1 MIKIKTGC
9 WKDVKP
15 HFWASC
21 SGIVWGWIWITQIP
35 APQRVRM
42 RKLAWEAGQCDFGSS
57 KLLFHSEMN
66 QIQINFTEDAKK
78 AAQTVLQRQQPKDFL
93 CNSTF
98 IYKLHG
104 FQSKNLNRMWSECW
118 NMTMPNIKHARG
130 KPQDFR
136 PCYTNTYPQVKK
148 PTLPA

>member
-57 KLLFHSEMN
+57 KLLFHSEWIRFKSILLRMLKKLRKQSCNANSLRIFFVTAHSYTSYTDFN
-66 QIQINFTEDAKK
+66 QRIWIA
-78 AAQTVLQRQQPKDFL
+78 
-93 CNSTF
+93 C
-98 IYKLHG
+98 G
-104 FQSKNLNRMWSECW
+104 QSVGTW
-118 NMTMPNIKHARG
+118 
-130 KPQDFR
+130 
-136 PCYTNTYPQVKK
+136 PC
-148 PTLPA
+148 PTSSMLGGNHRISAHVTPTHTHK